1 VAYPAHPPA
10 ATGRQVHAECNGTKQ
25 EGYVTG
31 QCRHGRLHPHIFI
44 RASATADTYYG
55 AFFSPLLRKSRTLRE
70 NSIGVRQRLTK

>member
-10 ATGRQVHAECNGTKQ
+10 ATDGQVHAERNGTKQ
-25 EGYVTG
+25 ESYVTG

-55 AFFSPLLRKSRTLRE
+55 AFFRLYYERAAHCAK
-70 NSIGVRQRLTK
+70 NSIGVRQRRTK